1 MSELREETNEWYI
14 LHVLNPNSGRK
25 KKFSYPTLERA
36 EINFKKW
43 ASIQAYE
50 VSLEKRVVIDTQI
63 KVKYP
68 NIRTI
73 SK

>member
-1 MSELREETNEWYI
+1 MSELLEETYTWYI
-14 LHVLNPNSGRK
+14 LHVLNPHNKERK
-25 KKFSYPTLERA
+25 KFNYSVLERA
-36 EINFKKW
+36 EANFKKW

-68 NIRTI
+68 NQRL
-73 SK
+73 K